1 MLYRSITLCMCLF
14 CLLFAPK
21 AFAEDSFLDQIP
33 PSINYLKNLEF
44 KNPPKLQPENL
55 KPLIRFALDT
65 QKRESAL
72 PDLEGMSG
80 AFHKFHVPA
89 GISQIIKYG
98 YNPRMP
104 AYIFRPACVRTAEWK
119 NIYSNQGN
127 ASIPN
132 LGDKTGRVSAEPIII
147 QGMEYEEI
155 TPDHNSGAY
164 YGYDQKRTLALF
176 KAQNAT
182 VFISICLQDEDSSVA
197 RKGAILG
204 PDTDWNY
211 FYSGEKGI
219 DKAGLGWVDSYIY
232 SAFTV
237 TMYVQKPGEKEST
250 GLCFNWLRAGWMGMN
265 FVKSKH
271 VLAGLKRFSRDVDT
285 VFSSP
290 DLPRP
295 QKILAFKK
303 RLEDCPK
310 EDLARLHHKLL
321 TQACANSKSDLLRKY
336 CPDIDQGSFSE
347 NIERKYLEA
356 RLGLYKFKKWLNKDT
371 LKEDLFEGSC
381 LGEPRE

>member
-1 MLYRSITLCMCLF
+1 MQYKRLVLCLCLF
-14 CLLFAPK
+14 CLFFSPG
-21 AFAEDSFLDQIP
+21 AFAQDSFLEDIP
-33 PSINYLKNLEF
+33 PSIKYLKQLEL
-44 KNPPKLQPENL
+44 KKPPELQPENL
-55 KPLIRFALDT
+55 TPLIRFALDT
-65 QKRESAL
+65 QKQESAL
-72 PDLEGMSG
+72 PDLDGMSG
-80 AFHKFHVPA
+80 AFHKFRVPA
-89 GISQIIKYG
+89 GIGDIIRYG

-104 AYIFRPACVRTAEWK
+104 AYIFRPACVRTTEWK

-127 ASIPN
+127 ASLPS
-132 LGDKTGRVSAEPIII
+132 LGDKLGRVSADPMII
-147 QGMEYEEI
+147 QGKEYEEI
-155 TPDHNSGAY
+155 TPDRNSGAY
-164 YGYDQKRTLALF
+164 YGYEQKRTLALF
-176 KAQNAT
+176 KAQNST
-182 VFISICLQDEDSSVA
+182 VFISVCLQDEDSSVA

-219 DKAGLGWVDSYIY
+219 NKAGLGWVDSYIY

-271 VLAGLKRFSRDVDT
+271 VLAGLKRFTRDVET

-290 DLPRP
+290 NLPRP
-295 QKILAFKK
+295 QEIIAFKK
-303 RLEDCPK
+303 RLENCPK
-310 EDLARLHHKLL
+310 EELAELHQKLF
-321 TQACANSKSDLLRKY
+321 TRACADSENDLVQEH
-336 CPDIDQGSFSE
+336 CPEIDQGTFSE

-371 LKEDLFEGSC
+371 LKKDLFEKTA
-381 LGEPRE
+381 LEQPQN

>member
-1 MLYRSITLCMCLF
+1 MQYKRLVPCLCLF
-14 CLLFAPK
+14 CLFFASG
-21 AFAEDSFLDQIP
+21 AFARDSFLEEIP
-33 PSINYLKNLEF
+33 PGIEYLRQLEF
-44 KNPPKLQPENL
+44 KNPPKLEPENL
-55 KPLIRFALDT
+55 KPLIRFALNT
-65 QKRESAL
+65 QKRESEL

-80 AFHKFHVPA
+80 AFLKFRVPA
-89 GISQIIKYG
+89 GIGDVIRYG

-104 AYIFRPACVRTAEWK
+104 AYIFRPACVRTSEWK
-119 NIYSNQGN
+119 NIHSNLGN

-132 LGDKTGRVSAEPIII
+132 LGDKTGRVSAEPVII
-147 QGMEYEEI
+147 QGTEYEEI
-155 TPDHNSGAY
+155 TPDRNSGAY

-182 VFISICLQDEDSSVA
+182 VFISVCLQDEDSSVA

-271 VLAGLKRFSRDVDT
+271 VLAGLKRFTRDVDA

-290 DLPRP
+290 NLPRP
-295 QKILAFKK
+295 EKILAFKK
-303 RLEDCPK
+303 LLQDCPK
-310 EDLARLHHKLL
+310 EELVRLHHKLF
-321 TQACANSKSDLLRKY
+321 TQACADAESDLLREY
-336 CPDIDQGSFSE
+336 CPDIVQGTFSE

-371 LKEDLFEGSC
+371 LKEDLFEKTG
-381 LGEPRE
+381 LEQPQN